1 MKRSEGKGSA
11 SSKGR
16 GHQAA
21 IAIGTFALAA
31 ALLSYGLVTS
41 CSTEEEPQIEP
52 ETAPQQSEAQTHQSL
67 FFGTENWTF
76 MSDDTMQRFQ
86 EEFYAWLLES
96 EGLED
101 GAYVYLHSEE
111 IACVDGVWSAYART
125 PLDDAYYK
133 VTFDP
138 QSKEITYQEVLRPSF
153 ANKPAEA
160 REEIAASVAEQDEQD
175 QPNVRNASNNIPV
188 DDVSALSAL
197 MPKAAAESLSR
208 IVSEYAATKGIQTSS
223 ALCSVY
229 PESVS
234 TSSGTTTLEVLIY
247 DAQKN
252 GYVIKADYDSASDRF
267 GMSMTQL

>member
-1 MKRSEGKGSA
+1 MKRSESKGST
-11 SSKGR
+11 SSKGKR
-16 GHQAA
+16 HQAA

-52 ETAPQQSEAQTHQSL
+52 ETTPQQSEAQTHQSL

-138 QSKEITYQEVLRPSF
+138 QSKEISYQEVLRPSF
-153 ANKPAEA
+153 ADKPVEA
-160 REEIAASVAEQDEQD
+160 REEMQGSVAEQDEQE
-175 QPNVRNASNNIPV
+175 QPNVRNAANNIPV
-188 DDVSALSAL
+188 DDVSALSAR
-197 MPKAAAESLSR
+197 MPQAAAESLAR
-208 IVSEYAATKGIQTSS
+208 IVGEYAATKGIQTSR

-229 PESVS
+229 SESMS
-234 TSSGTTTLEVLIY
+234 TSGDTTTLEVLVY
-247 DAQKN
+247 DTQKN

-267 GMSMTQL
+267 GMSMTPL

>member
-1 MKRSEGKGSA
+1 MKRSESKGST

-21 IAIGTFALAA
+21 IAIGTFVLAV
-31 ALLSYGLVTS
+31 ALLSYGLATS
-41 CSTEEEPQIEP
+41 CSVEEEPQIEP
-52 ETAPQQSEAQTHQSL
+52 EVAPQQSEAQTHQDQ

-76 MSDDTMQRFQ
+76 MSEDTMQRFQ

-111 IACVDGVWSAYART
+111 IACEEGVWSAYART

-153 ANKPAEA
+153 ADKPVEA

-175 QPNVRNASNNIPV
+175 EPNVRNAANNIPV
-188 DDVSALSAL
+188 DDVSALSTR
-197 MPKAAAESLSR
+197 MPRAAAESLSR
-208 IVSEYAATKGIQTSS
+208 IVGEYAATKGIQTSS

-234 TSSGTTTLEVLIY
+234 TSGGTTTLEVLIY

-267 GMSMTQL
+267 GVSMTPL